1 MASVN
6 SPLARGRAR
15 MRAMLEYRAHMGV
28 ALEAAAAAAVADDD
42 EDDDDAA
49 GFAGAAEAG

>member
-15 MRAMLEYRAHMGV
+15 MRAILEYRAHMGV
-28 ALEAAAAAAVADDD
+28 APAVAAVADDD
-42 EDDDDAA
+42 DDEDEDDAA
-49 GFAGAAEAG
+49 GFAAAAEAG